1 MSENKKL
8 NRQEIHEQIKARIA
22 KEMAEKHEKGEAVWQ
37 LSDEKKEE
45 FFLPINPVFNNGKDK
60 NGERLD
66 PGRYFHNGNAMY
78 LMQKA
83 HDYAGADGKMDS
95 RWMNVSDLEKYNVK
109 LKENAEVVTIPVGQ
123 INKDN
128 GYDSRAFVK
137 VVNFSQLE
145 PYNGRKKLPKAVFQD
160 RYRDHGKLMLLHN
173 SFSVKPYVQ
182 AEDGKLHRDHEA
194 SEEYIKSEEVEKDF
208 FDIARKA
215 YIAACITKENAKNF
229 AEEKKAEYNEGIA
242 LFNDMIKDREGYL
255 LTLDVS
261 GSRPKSKEKAFE
273 YDLAKNAQKYAEVNE
288 GKLTNKYV
296 YDTVK
301 DSMLGG
307 LSEKD
312 AAKYITK
319 YAPES
324 VKDDLKLSV
333 GRTGYSSFVMNQ
345 LKEDKKFQQQLSE
358 AKAKNTAKAM

>member
-1 MSENKKL
+1 MSDKNKL
-8 NRQEIHEQIKARIA
+8 SRAEIHEQIKARIS

-37 LSDEKKEE
+37 LSDEKKEA

-60 NGERLD
+60 NGEQLD
-66 PGRYFHNGNAMY
+66 PGRYFHGGNAMY

-95 RWMNVSDLEKYNVK
+95 RWMSVNDLKKYNVK
-109 LKENAEVVTIPVGQ
+109 LKENADVVSIPVGQ

-128 GYDSRAFVK
+128 GYDSRAFAK

-145 PYNGRKKLPKAVFQD
+145 PYNGKNLPRAVFQD
-160 RYRDHGKLMLLHN
+160 KYRDHGKLMLLHN

-182 AEDGKLHRDHEA
+182 AEDGSLHRNHEA
-194 SEEYIKSEEVEKDF
+194 SEEYIKTEEVEKGF

-215 YIAACITKENAKNF
+215 YIAACILKANAKNF
-229 AEEKKAEYNEGIA
+229 AEEKKAEYNDGVA
-242 LFNDMIKDREGYL
+242 LFNDLIKEKEGHL

-273 YDLAKNAQKYAEVNE
+273 YDLATNAQKCAEANE

-312 AAKYITK
+312 VAKYITK

-333 GRTGYSSFVMNQ
+333 GRTGYSSFVMSQ
-345 LKEDKKFQQQLSE
+345 LKEDKKFQQQLNE
-358 AKAKNTAKAM
+358 AKSKNAAKAM